1 MHIFFSFSLFY
12 KGYITMNGRL
22 LTRIQTKMK
31 TGVAAVLICVSTPL
45 LQEKEPA
52 SSTMKIPIS
61 DPNRAATL
69 KVNMLYGSIIVKAAK
84 TKDASKE
91 ILVQTQP
98 SAERTSKGG
107 SSWSWSW
114 KGKDKEKDKESMTQG
129 LKLIPNAGLDI
140 SAEEE
145 DNVVTIQGSHR
156 RQYDV
161 VVQVPANTALKL
173 KAVNNG
179 NIEVEGTSGEIEAE
193 NINGAIS
200 LKQVSGAVTAHA
212 LNGGLKAVFSSFP
225 QNKPMSLSSMNGA
238 VDVTIPASAKATFLL
253 KTQQGEIYSDFDL
266 KMESSAPKI
275 EEKKD
280 GGKYRVKFDN
290 FMRAS
295 INGGG
300 TEIQLKNFNGD
311 IYLRSAK

>member
-1 MHIFFSFSLFY
+1 
-12 KGYITMNGRL
+12 MNGRL